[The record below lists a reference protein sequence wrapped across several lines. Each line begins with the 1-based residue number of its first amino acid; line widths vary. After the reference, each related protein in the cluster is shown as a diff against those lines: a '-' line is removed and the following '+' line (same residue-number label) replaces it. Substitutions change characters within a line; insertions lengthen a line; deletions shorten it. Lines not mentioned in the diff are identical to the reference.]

1 MATTSTTVLR
11 AIYALSLTQPW
22 ASLMA
27 LGLKRI
33 ETRSWR
39 PRYTGPIAIQAA
51 RGFDQED
58 QLLCEVEPFRSAL
71 LTDST
76 LDPDKPLAPQLPR
89 GSVLAFARLDS
100 SEQVLP
106 GIHLPGEPERTFGNY
121 AIGRYMLHFSHL
133 HRLAEPCEAVGGLNY
148 PQYSFGLALALL

>member
-1 MATTSTTVLR
+1 MATGTSSLR

-27 LGLKRI
+27 LGLKCI

-39 PRYTGPIAIQAA
+39 PRYTGPIALHAA
-51 RGFDQED
+51 QGFDQSCRR
-58 QLLCEVEPFRSAL
+58 LCEVEPFRSAL
-71 LTDST
+71 LSDAA
-76 LDPDKPLAPQLPR
+76 LDPDRPLAPQLPL
-89 GSVLAFARLDS
+89 GKVLAFARLDY

-106 GIHLPGEPERTFGNY
+106 GIHLPDEPERTFGNY

-133 HRLAEPCEAVGGLNY
+133 H
-148 PQYSFGLALALL
+148 ALQNRSRRWEDSTSGP